1 MFHKNWNVPFVQF
14 HKSAIQYEESTE
26 KSLLEVV
33 LDEEMSGGI
42 NIITDARHGWRHN
55 AKDTSAV
62 ATAEKTYKLYI
73 TNMSQNKMTT

>member
-1 MFHKNWNVPFVQF
+1 MFHKNWNVPF
-14 HKSAIQYEESTE
+14 HKSAIQNEYEESTK
-26 KSLLEVV
+26 KSLLEEVA
-33 LDEEMSGGI
+33 LYEEMSGGI